1 VAKEAGILSLTGQG
15 EVAPEVTYSRRFEA
29 KARYLA
35 SSLIVTIPVKVAREL
50 GIKLGDR
57 VIVDIRRKRPSLAVV
72 PQSRA
77 SPS

>member
-1 VAKEAGILSLTGQG
+1 MTEEVSSLRL
-15 EVAPEVTYSRRFEA
+15 SRRIEEEHRETYTRNFEGRV
-29 KARYLA
+29 RYLS

-57 VIVDIRRKRPSLAVV
+57 VIIQVRKKEAGIPLT

-77 SPS
+77 STP